1 VDRLST
7 LHENGRRFQV
17 SEEVEQGSA
26 VALGLT
32 ISQPEW
38 SGAVEVFKVFTFGS
52 AGDKVV
58 RMQDCDSRE
67 SALAMLAVE

>member
-7 LHENGRRFQV
+7 IHENGRRFQV
-17 SEEVEQGSA
+17 SEAIERGTAIV
-26 VALGLT
+26 LGLM
-32 ISQPEW
+32 ISEPYW
-38 SGAVEVFKVFTFGS
+38 DGTVEVFKVFTFGA

-67 SALAMLAVE
+67 SALAMLVAE